1 MTLTIT
7 GLRFNYGQTKV
18 LQGVDLSVTAGSFCG
33 ILGPNGCGKSTLLK
47 CLIGFLRP
55 AAGSITLDK
64 ADLRRIPAARRAD
77 MLGYVSQ
84 SGAVSGAGAG
94 LTVYDTIAL
103 GARRRP
109 PQDRSA
115 AIADAVDRLGLEPYV
130 GRQLRELSGG
140 QAQRVQLAR
149 VLAQGVSTI
158 LLDEPI
164 SNLDLRY
171 QVHVMDILHDL
182 AVERGVT
189 VIAVLHDL
197 NFALQYCDEV
207 AIVHQGQIAVQG
219 NPATVLTPAVI
230 ENAFETPVTVAQV
243 AGRPVILPRQGKTH
257 HDIS

>member
-1 MTLTIT
+1 MTLTIS
-7 GLRFNYGQTKV
+7 GLGFSYGQTKV
-18 LQGVDLSVTAGSFCG
+18 LQGMDLTVASGSFCA

-55 AAGSITLDK
+55 EVGSITLDD
-64 ADLRRIPAARRAD
+64 ADLRRIPASRRAD
-77 MLGYVSQ
+77 ILGYVSQ
-84 SGAVSGAGAG
+84 AGSISGAGAG

-109 PQDRSA
+109 PQDRPA
-115 AIADAVDRLGLEPYV
+115 AIADAIDRLGLEPYV

-171 QVHVMDILHDL
+171 QVHVMDILHGL
-182 AVERGVT
+182 AQQRDVT

-207 AIVHQGQIAVQG
+207 AIVNKGQIMVHG
-219 NPATVLTPAVI
+219 NPMSVLTPAVI
-230 ENAFETPVTVAQV
+230 ADAFKTSVTVEQV
-243 AGRPVILPRQGKTH
+243 AGRPVILPRQGVSHGTN
-257 HDIS
+257 